1 MGEERA
7 GSFLY
12 KSCLKTDGLP
22 LSFGLLCSTL
32 EVLAMS
38 AKKFFL
44 ACSVV
49 CLVTNFTIAL
59 PDLTVTYRKQSTLLF
74 LNSSMQVKVMRNM
87 KLFIYCS

>member
-22 LSFGLLCSTL
+22 LNIGLLCSTL

-38 AKKFFL
+38 AKNFFL

-49 CLVTNFTIAL
+49 CLDANFTIAL
-59 PDLTVTYRKQSTLLF
+59 PDFTVTYYNQLAWLI
-74 LNSSMQVKVMRNM
+74 Q
-87 KLFIYCS
+87 